1 MTINAEAPNPD
12 RVGGLAPEPPPL
24 GWYGRPWDL
33 HTTIEVLL
41 WHEDRWHQAQ
51 PIRIDQPALVPV

>member
-12 RVGGLAPEPPPL
+12 QVNGLAPEPPPP
-24 GWYGRPWDL
+24 GWHGQPWDL

-41 WHEDRWHQAQ
+41 WHEDRWHHTQ
-51 PIRIDQPALVPV
+51 PVASLQPEPAPV